1 MIQAVVTETQ
11 ISVVAD
17 SISCIL
23 DGARRGGL
31 VRGDGGNVMEHCKLV
46 ALPHA
51 KCILSGLGNLALIQW
66 LQIEPHSIP
75 DFDRG
80 IERLPKILRGAMV
93 TLGLHRNTGPM
104 GFTVLL
110 LGWSAE
116 RGRMACANFRL
127 ADNFEPEVH
136 GDPVNGGM
144 VFWRNP
150 DLPREKYRWPPCDT
164 TELIEFA
171 HATVEHYRGIDPT
184 TPIGGKLILAE
195 LTEQAVTISVAGD
208 LGMPAQPAGSA

>member
-1 MIQAVVTETQ
+1 MTMIQAVVAEAR

-17 SISCIL
+17 SICCINY
-23 DGARRGGL
+23 GERRSQI
-31 VRGDGGNVMEHCKLV
+31 VRGDDGRETEECKLI

-51 KCILSGLGNLALIQW
+51 RCVLTSLGSLALRQR
-66 LQIEPHSIP
+66 LQIMPKAIP

-80 IERLPKILRGAMV
+80 CQRLPQLLRD
-93 TLGLHRNTGPM
+93 LHAALNLHLQPELM
-104 GFTVLL
+104 GHTVLL
-110 LGWSAE
+110 FGWSAE
-116 RGRMACANFRL
+116 RGRMACANFSS
-127 ADNFEPEVH
+127 DNSFEAEVH

-150 DLPREKYRWPPCDT
+150 DLPREKYQWSPMDT
-164 TELIEFA
+164 AELIAFA

-195 LTEQAVTISVAGD
+195 LTEQGVTLSIAGD
-208 LGMPAQPAGSA
+208 LGMPS